1 MQYEHLLVENREG
14 IVLITLNRPKALNAI
29 NSAMMEELRVLFSR
43 DLNEQPAIRGV
54 IITGAGEKAFAAGAD
69 ITELLALTPGT
80 VEAFVRK
87 GHEAYNAIE
96 RFPRPVIAAIDGYAL
111 GGGCELA
118 MACHLRVAT
127 PQSRFGQPEVNLGI
141 IPGYGGTQRLVQLI
155 GKARAL
161 ELLMTGD
168 LIDGETALQYGLI
181 NDLVGP
187 GEAINKA
194 TDLIGKISSK
204 GPLAVEKIITTVQA
218 YYDKNDNGFE
228 REIQGFCDLSATE
241 DFREG
246 SAAFLEKRKANF
258 TGK

>member
-14 IVLITLNRPKALNAI
+14 IVLITLNRPRALNAI
-29 NSAMMEELRVLFSR
+29 NSAMMEELRLIFSR
-43 DLNEQPAIRGV
+43 DLREQPAIRGV
-54 IITGAGEKAFAAGAD
+54 IVTGAGDKAFAAGAD
-69 ITELLALTPGT
+69 ITELLALTPET

-87 GHEAYNAIE
+87 GHEAYDAIE

-118 MACHLRVAT
+118 MACHLRLAT

-168 LIDGETALQYGLI
+168 LIDAETALRYGLI

-194 TDLIGKISSK
+194 TDLIGKISTK

-218 YYDKNDNGFE
+218 YYNKNDNGFD
-228 REIQGFCDLSATE
+228 REIQGFCDLSATA
-241 DFREG
+241 DFKEG

>member
-141 IPGYGGTQRLVQLI
+141 LPGYGGTQRLVQLI

-168 LIDGETALQYGLI
+168 LIDAETALHYGLI

>member
-1 MQYEHLLVENREG
+1 MQYEHLLVDDREG
-14 IVLITLNRPKALNAI
+14 IVLVTLNRPRALNAI
-29 NSAMMEELRVLFSR
+29 NSAMMEELRLLFSR
-43 DLNEQPAIRGV
+43 DLREHHAIRGV
-54 IITGAGEKAFAAGAD
+54 IVTGTGDKAFAAGAD

-168 LIDGETALQYGLI
+168 LIDAETALRYGLI

-194 TDLIGKISSK
+194 TDLIGKISTK

-218 YYDKNDNGFE
+218 YYNKNDNGFD

-258 TGK
+258 AGK

>member
-14 IVLITLNRPKALNAI
+14 IVLITLNRPRALNAI
-29 NSAMMEELRVLFSR
+29 NSAMMEELRLIFSR
-43 DLNEQPAIRGV
+43 DLREQPAIRGV
-54 IITGAGEKAFAAGAD
+54 IVTGAGDKAFAAGAD
-69 ITELLALTPGT
+69 ITELLALTPVT

-87 GHEAYNAIE
+87 GHEAYDAIE

-118 MACHLRVAT
+118 MACHLRLAT

-168 LIDGETALQYGLI
+168 LIDAETALRYGLI

-194 TDLIGKISSK
+194 TDLIRKISTK

-218 YYDKNDNGFE
+218 YFDKNDNGFE

-258 TGK
+258 TGQ

>member
-194 TDLIGKISSK
+194 NDLIGKISSK

>member
-14 IVLITLNRPKALNAI
+14 IVLITLNRPRALNAI
-29 NSAMMEELRVLFSR
+29 NSAMMEELRLIFSR
-43 DLNEQPAIRGV
+43 DLREQPAIRGV
-54 IITGAGEKAFAAGAD
+54 IVTGAGDKAFAAGAD
-69 ITELLALTPGT
+69 ITELLALTPVT

-96 RFPRPVIAAIDGYAL
+96 RFPKPVIAAIDGYAL

-118 MACHLRVAT
+118 MACHLRLAT

-168 LIDGETALQYGLI
+168 LIDADTALHYGLI
-181 NDLVGP
+181 NHLVSP

-194 TDLIGKISSK
+194 TDLIRKIGTK
-204 GPLAVEKIITTVQA
+204 GPLAVEKIITTLQA
-218 YYDKNDNGFE
+218 YFDKNDNGFE

-258 TGK
+258 TGQ